1 METMTKTINGFQVEG
16 IANTVALIQDN
27 PKIAEFELRAQNSWI
42 TAGHN
47 RSSIQGFYGACQEDT
62 SRVAPFVYDND
73 EPPLLLGSNK
83 GANPAEV
90 ILHGLLGCMTT
101 TMVLLAAA
109 RGIEINGVKSKVEGD
124 IDLRGF
130 LGLDA
135 GVQKEFQQ
143 IRVFFEIEG
152 ATDEEKEELITL
164 AKQSPI
170 FNSLMNPVD
179 VKVAAA

>member
-1 METMTKTINGFQVEG
+1 MTKTINGFQVEG
-16 IANTVALIQDN
+16 IAHTVAVIQEN
-27 PKIAEFELRAQNSWI
+27 PKIAEFELRAENTWI

-62 SRVAPFVYDND
+62 SRETPFIYDND
-73 EPPLLLGSNK
+73 EPPLLLGTNK

-90 ILHGLLGCMTT
+90 VLHGLLGCMTT

-109 RGIEINGVKSKVEGD
+109 RGIDIKGVVSKVEGD

-130 LGLDA
+130 LGLEA
-135 GVQKEFQQ
+135 SVKKEFQQ
-143 IRVFFEIEG
+143 IRVTFQIEG
-152 ATDEEKEELITL
+152 ATDEEKDELITL

-170 FNSLMNPVD
+170 FNTLMNPVD
-179 VKVAAA
+179 VMVSAA